1 MPLRS
6 LAQYALELLGLFQDF
21 VGLITQRKRM
31 IAEEID
37 QRADGD
43 EAILGGKP
51 LRRRQGL
58 RPLGIAGPFF
68 EKKSHRIFIR
78 GEEIQDWA
86 HAEAMGQLFQSIFV
100 SGQRATI
107 HKDVVSGILTLY
119 DDVHG
124 RSHASSVLQAL

>member
-1 MPLRS
+1 
-6 LAQYALELLGLFQDF
+6 
-21 VGLITQRKRM
+21 M

-43 EAILGGKP
+43 EAVLGGKP
-51 LRRRQGL
+51 LRRRQRL
-58 RPLGIAGPFF
+58 RPLGIAGPFL
-68 EKKSHRIFIR
+68 EKKGHRVFIC
-78 GEEIQDWA
+78 GKEIQDRA
-86 HAEAMGQLFQSIFV
+86 HAEAMSQLFESIFV
-100 SGQRATI
+100 SGQCTTI

>member
-1 MPLRS
+1 
-6 LAQYALELLGLFQDF
+6 
-21 VGLITQRKRM
+21 M

-43 EAILGGKP
+43 EAVLGGKP
-51 LRRRQGL
+51 LRRRQRL
-58 RPLGIAGPFF
+58 RPLGIAGPLL
-68 EKKSHRIFIR
+68 EKKGHRVFIC
-78 GEEIQDWA
+78 GKEIQDRA

-107 HKDVVSGILTLY
+107 HKDVVSGILTFH

-124 RSHASSVLQAL
+124 RSHASSLLHGV